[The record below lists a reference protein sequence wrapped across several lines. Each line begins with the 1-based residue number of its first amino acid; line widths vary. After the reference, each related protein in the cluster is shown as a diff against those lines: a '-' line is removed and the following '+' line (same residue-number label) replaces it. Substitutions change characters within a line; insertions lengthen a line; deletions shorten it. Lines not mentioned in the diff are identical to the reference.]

1 MTVPAVSMTQVI
13 IDWITSLGWS
23 LQPELGYALLDG
35 TYIMEE
41 PDRAVFITP
50 TGGPG
55 FVTEEGAADAWS
67 FQARVRGTTDDADG
81 PLQAAVLLDQLI
93 LHASF
98 PASVDG
104 VPIQNAYRA
113 ASPPT
118 PLPVDPRDL
127 RREYTCSYIIVT
139 GV

>member
-1 MTVPAVSMTQVI
+1 MTQVI
-13 IDWITSLGWS
+13 IDWIISLGWPQ
-23 LQPELGYALLDG
+23 QPELDYALLDG
-35 TYIMEE
+35 TYITEE

-55 FVTEEGAADAWS
+55 YTTEEGATDAWS
-67 FQARVRGTTDDADG
+67 FQARIRGTTDDANG

-93 LHASF
+93 LKA
-98 PASVDG
+98 PVPTVIDG
-104 VPIQNAYRA
+104 VPVQCAYRA

-127 RREYTCSYIIVT
+127 RREYTCSYILVM

>member
-1 MTVPAVSMTQVI
+1 MVQVI
-13 IDWITSLGWS
+13 IDWITSLGWAQ
-23 LQPELGYALLDG
+23 QPELDYALLEG

-55 FVTEEGAADAWS
+55 YLSEEGAVDGWS
-67 FQARVRGTTDDADG
+67 FQARVRGTTDDPNG
-81 PLQAAVLLDQLI
+81 VLQAATLLDIMI
-93 LHASF
+93 LKAPF
-98 PASVDG
+98 PSSVDG
-104 VPIQNAYRA
+104 VAIQNAYRA

>member
-1 MTVPAVSMTQVI
+1 MTQVI
-13 IDWITSLGWS
+13 IDWITSLGWPQ
-23 LQPELGYALLDG
+23 QPELGFALLDG

-55 FVTEEGAADAWS
+55 YVTEEGSADCWS
-67 FQARVRGTTDDADG
+67 FQARVRGTTDDPNG
-81 PLQAAVLLDQLI
+81 PLQAATLLDQMI
-93 LHASF
+93 LNAPF

-104 VPIQNAYRA
+104 VAIQHAHRA
-113 ASPPT
+113 ASPPA

-127 RREYTCSYIIVT
+127 RREFTCSYLIVT